1 MAPHESVEIRLVCK
15 ADYLDPE
22 LKTKL
27 HEIKDKLRQILHTGI
42 YFISLNQKKVI
53 PIHQGRRR
61 FALKKVQPWNSVK
74 VTFIIPKE
82 AADQLRLLAAQGNI
96 RLIEL
101 GILSVEIAGQLNA
114 IVINNK
120 NNPSTTTPNSSFF
133 FFYKKT

>member
-1 MAPHESVEIRLVCK
+1 
-15 ADYLDPE
+15 
-22 LKTKL
+22 
-27 HEIKDKLRQILHTGI
+27 
-42 YFISLNQKKVI
+42 
-53 PIHQGRRR
+53 
-61 FALKKVQPWNSVK
+61 